1 MADVERRPLLVD
13 QRLWKRV
20 ASVQVALGQREA
32 LGVFGDDYDT
42 PDGTGVRDYM

>member
-1 MADVERRPLLVD
+1 MRP
-13 QRLWKRV
+13 
-20 ASVQVALGQREA
+20 QVALGQREA